1 MAGVYDVGSLEI
13 IIFGFSGFFCNSEI
27 DYFVKASLFDDLAMV
42 LMIFKGYLVF
52 GSNTWVLGLDASDTL

>member
-13 IIFGFSGFFCNSEI
+13 IIFGFCGFFCNSEI

-42 LMIFKGYLVF
+42 LTVTVSVF
-52 GSNTWVLGLDASDTL
+52 AGIDCYIS